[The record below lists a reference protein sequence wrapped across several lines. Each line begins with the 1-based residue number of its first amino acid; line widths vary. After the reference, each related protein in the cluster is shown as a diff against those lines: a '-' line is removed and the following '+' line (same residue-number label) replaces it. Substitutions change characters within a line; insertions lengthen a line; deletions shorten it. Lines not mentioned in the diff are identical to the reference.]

1 MTSIPNATITF
12 PMLGDGF
19 QVTAPPSFDVFGLTI
34 HWYGVIIAM
43 GFLLA
48 VWYGSKNS
56 ERFGIKFDTIIDLLI
71 WDVPLSIIGARIY
84 YVIFYFDLYR
94 DNFWDVFKIWN
105 GGLGF
110 YGALIATI
118 ITISVFCKRR
128 NIKIGA
134 LLDFAAPG
142 LLIGQSVGRWGNFI
156 NREAFGVET
165 DVFCRM
171 GLTTADGTS
180 VFVHPTFLY
189 ESLWNALGLLLIWI
203 FLKKGKRKYD
213 GQVFAM
219 YIGWYGMARFMIE
232 GLRTDSLYL
241 FSTGIR
247 VSQLVGGLCVLGS
260 IIYLA
265 VNGSRKRDRSQ
276 LFVNQ
281 VKAPQ
286 KEEAEKADD
295 DVE

>member
-12 PMLGDGF
+12 PMLGDSF
-19 QVTAPPSFDVFGLTI
+19 KVTTPSSFEVFGLTI
-34 HWYGVIIAM
+34 HWYGVIIAF

-48 VWYGSKNS
+48 VWYGAKNS
-56 ERFGIKFDTIIDLLI
+56 KYFGIKFDDIVDLLL

-84 YVIFYFDLYR
+84 YVVFNYDLYR
-94 DNFWDVFKIWN
+94 DNFSDVFKIRN

-118 ITISVFCKRR
+118 ITITIFCRARK
-128 NIKIGA
+128 IKIGA

-165 DVFCRM
+165 DIFCRM
-171 GLTTADGTS
+171 GLTAADGTTF
-180 VFVHPTFLY
+180 FVHPTFLY
-189 ESLWNALGLLLIWI
+189 ESLWNALGLLLICI

-213 GQVFAM
+213 SQVFAM
-219 YIGWYGMARFMIE
+219 YIAWYGMARFMIE

-247 VSQLVGGLCVLGS
+247 ISQLVGGLCVLGA
-260 IIYLA
+260 IIYLS
-265 VNGSRKRDRSQ
+265 VNGSRKHDRSK

-281 VKAPQ
+281 VRARMKSDG
-286 KEEAEKADD
+286 ENIDITE
-295 DVE
+295 